1 MERAFARR
9 RLHARQHTV
18 TTQRASRNSSLPTS
32 VRVARAGNL
41 PSPSPLL
48 HMPDTAPSGP
58 TILVAEDN
66 ADQRSLYVALLA
78 GVGYRVLEASDGNE
92 AVEIVRRER
101 PGLVLMDV
109 TMPGT
114 SGWNAV
120 RTLKHDMDTHT
131 IPIIVVTGLAS
142 SWDRDAS
149 LASGCDEYLAKPVP
163 PVRLIE
169 EVKKFLPL

>member
-1 MERAFARR
+1 M
-9 RLHARQHTV
+9 Q
-18 TTQRASRNSSLPTS
+18 P
-32 VRVARAGNL
+32 
-41 PSPSPLL
+41 P
-48 HMPDTAPSGP
+48 APHGPP

-66 ADQRSLYVALLA
+66 AEQRSLYVALLA
-78 GVGYRVLEASDGNE
+78 GAGYRVIEAADGVQ
-92 AVEIVRRER
+92 AVDVVRRER

-120 RTLKHDMDTHT
+120 RTLRQDIETRA

-142 SWDRDAS
+142 AGDRDAS
-149 LASGCDEYLAKPVP
+149 LAAGGGEYLAQAVQPG
-163 PVRLIE
+163 RLLE

>member
-1 MERAFARR
+1 
-9 RLHARQHTV
+9 
-18 TTQRASRNSSLPTS
+18 
-32 VRVARAGNL
+32 
-41 PSPSPLL
+41 
-48 HMPDTAPSGP
+48 MPDTAPSGP

-66 ADQRSLYVALLA
+66 ADQRSLYVALLS
-78 GVGYRVLEASDGNE
+78 GVGYRVLEASDGAE
-92 AVEIVRRER
+92 AVEIARQSQ

-120 RTLKHDMDTHT
+120 RTLKQDPQTHM

-149 LASGCDEYLAKPVP
+149 IASGCDEYLAKPVQP
-163 PVRLIE
+163 ARLLE
-169 EVKKFLPL
+169 EVRKFLPL